1 MRVTVLVLLGSIGWL
16 ATAISATAAAT
27 STRASRQ
34 IAATAVDVVV
44 AKLVAANGGAQA
56 ERIRRGVV
64 QVAQRWWPEDGDDA
78 AFAEFCT
85 ANFIAQSDRLA
96 ATFARLEQALE
107 QVDGHLHEVRR
118 ELLRPSD
125 LDTGP
130 ITALDRLLANLD
142 PAVHTDEDLFTTKVA
157 FLALLN
163 FPVHSLADRL
173 AHGSTWNRQT
183 WAESRLMDRFAQRAP
198 ASVLQGI
205 TEALASSDAYI
216 SEYNIRL
223 DRLATPDGKR
233 LFPEGLRLIS
243 HWGLRDELASH
254 YGEPDGLAK
263 QRMIQRV
270 MERIVRQ
277 EIPAAAIDNP
287 DVVWCPQTNLIQPG
301 QGAHPAGGDLG
312 AREPDRRYAM
322 WLANFRALRALDAF
336 TPTAPTTIARSFE
349 LERQIPEKEVE
360 ALLVSVL
367 SSPEVADLG
376 KLIAARLSRPLEP
389 FDIWYSGFRPR
400 ASRSEADLD
409 RIVKAR
415 YPNVAAFQDDLP
427 GLLTRLGF
435 APEKARWLADRIVV
449 DPSRGSGHAMGAVRR
464 EDKAH
469 LRTRVGAA
477 GMDYKGY
484 NIAVHEFG
492 HNVEQTFSLAGID
505 HWALAGVPNSAFTEA
520 LAMTFQDRDLE
531 VLGVAPPSDARDVE
545 ALGALWAAYE
555 IGGVALVDAKAWHWL
570 YDHPD
575 ATPAQ
580 LREAVLAAA
589 REIWNRYYAPVFGR
603 TDVEILAIYSHM
615 VSYPLYLADYP
626 IGHIIAFQLSEKL
639 RGGTFGA
646 EFERVARQGRLTPD
660 LWMRGAV
667 GGPISTAPLLAA
679 ARQALAAAH

>member
-1 MRVTVLVLLGSIGWL
+1 MRLTMLIVLGSIGVL
-16 ATAISATAAAT
+16 LTTISAPAGSFPSQGSRAVSEGAASA
-27 STRASRQ
+27 
-34 IAATAVDVVV
+34 VV
-44 AKLVAANGGAQA
+44 AKLVVANGDAQS
-56 ERIRRGVV
+56 ERIRRGVA
-64 QVAQRWWPEDGDDA
+64 QVAERWWPADGDEA
-78 AFAEFCT
+78 AFSEFCA
-85 ANFIAQSDRLA
+85 ANFIARPEQLA
-96 ATFARLEQALE
+96 ATFARLEAALE

-130 ITALDRLLANLD
+130 IMTVDRLLANLD
-142 PAVHTDEDLFTTKVA
+142 PAVHTDEDLFTTKAA

-163 FPVHSLADRL
+163 FPVHSLGERL
-173 AHGSTWNRQT
+173 ANCSTWNRQT

-205 TEALASSDAYI
+205 TEALASSDTYI

-223 DRLATPDGKR
+223 DRVVTSDGKR
-233 LFPEGLRLIS
+233 LFPEGLRVIS

-254 YGEPDGLAK
+254 YGETDGLAR

-287 DVVWCPQTNLIQPG
+287 NVAWCPQTNLVRPVPETR
-301 QGAHPAGGDLG
+301 AAVGDLS

-322 WLANFRALRALDAF
+322 WLANFRALRALDAY
-336 TPTAPTTIARSFE
+336 TPMAPTAIARSFE

-360 ALLVSVL
+360 ALLVSIL
-367 SSPEVADLG
+367 SSSEIADLG
-376 KLIAARLSRPLEP
+376 KLIGSRLGRPLEP
-389 FDIWYSGFRPR
+389 FDIWYSGFKSR
-400 ASRSEADLD
+400 ASRSEAELD

-469 LRTRVGAA
+469 LRTRVGVT

-505 HWALAGVPNSAFTEA
+505 RWSLAGVPNSAFTEA

-570 YDHPD
+570 YEHPD

-580 LREAVLAAA
+580 LREAVLASA
-589 REIWNRYYAPVFGR
+589 RDVWNRFYAPVFGQK
-603 TDVEILAIYSHM
+603 DVEILAIYSHM

-626 IGHIIAFQLSEKL
+626 LGHIIAFQLSERL
-639 RGGTFGA
+639 RGPAFGA

-679 ARQALAAAH
+679 ARRALAAAY